1 MLEFSQRLAV
11 LRCRSFAAIARAFL
25 TPPPPHATTISSK
38 LEETAHQLSTLDSA
52 AALFFARSAHHDVQA
67 LLQIG
72 KVSYSQQHFFFI
84 H

>member
-11 LRCRSFAAIARAFL
+11 LRCSLFAAIVRAFI
-25 TPPPPHATTISSK
+25 TPPPPASATTISSK

-72 KVSYSQQHFFFI
+72 KVINSQKNKLI
-84 H
+84 L